1 MKDMEDMKD
10 MKEMKMLEV
19 ILVNGVKF
27 NVKAR
32 EVYYNTFERP
42 ADPVI
47 LFRNSYDDV
56 RASVRD
62 SDLMCWRVL

>member
-1 MKDMEDMKD
+1 MSDDTRPMKD
-10 MKEMKMLEV
+10 MKVFEV
-19 ILVNGVKF
+19 MLVNGDKF

-32 EVYYNTFERP
+32 EVYYDTFERP
-42 ADPVI
+42 TEPVM

-62 SDLMCWRVL
+62 SDLLCWRVL